1 MTAKIKLNAASGGGS
16 FSLQAPSSSS
26 NNRVFTIPDEADAT
40 LLTSN
45 TSTGKVLQVVSA
57 VKTDTASASVS
68 RTSDWVGHGLSVAIT
83 PSSASNKI
91 LISGSISVGQIAGD
105 NGCANLVLYKAGSA
119 LTGATGDASSNRKR
133 TTSGVEIDFG
143 FGIETIVFQYLDT
156 AGGTSSITY
165 QPALNTHHG
174 SGQQMYLNR
183 TYGDTADES
192 YVRSISVMTAM
203 EIAA

>member
-1 MTAKIKLNAASGGGS
+1 MSRIIVDSIRNSSASSDGIT
-16 FSLQAPSSSS
+16 LSSDGK
-26 NNRVFTIPDEADAT
+26 VTFP
-40 LLTSN
+40 N
-45 TSTGKVLQVVSA
+45 TSTGKLLKVVQSIKKD
-57 VKTDTASASVS
+57 VASASVS
-68 RTSDWVGHGLSVAIT
+68 RSSDWVSHGLSVSIT

-91 LISGSISVGQIAGD
+91 LISGRIMVSEAAGESA
-105 NGCANLVLYKAGSA
+105 GINLVLYKAGSI
-119 LTGATGDASSNRKR
+119 LTASIGDAGSGQRRVTAGTSSALDHAI
-133 TTSGVEIDFG
+133 TPL
-143 FGIETIVFQYLDT
+143 VFEYLDT

-192 YVRSISVMTAM
+192 YVRATSVMTAM

>member
-1 MTAKIKLNAASGGGS
+1 MSQIKLLHSGGNGVI
-16 FSLQAPSSSS
+16 LAAPDSNPASDRTLKLPSDGDGTILTTNSS
-26 NNRVFTIPDEADAT
+26 V
-40 LLTSN
+40 
-45 TSTGKVLQVVSA
+45 GKILQVVSS
-57 VKTDTASASVS
+57 VKSNTASASVS
-68 RTSDWVGHGLSVAIT
+68 RSSDWVGHGLSVSIT

-91 LISGSISVGQIAGD
+91 LISGHLMVSEVAGESAGISV
-105 NGCANLVLYKAGSA
+105 VLYKAGSI
-119 LTGATGDASSNRKR
+119 LTASIGDAGSGQRRVTAGTSSALDHAI
-133 TTSGVEIDFG
+133 TPL
-143 FGIETIVFQYLDT
+143 VFQYLDT

>member
-1 MTAKIKLNAASGGGS
+1 MSRIIVDSIRNSSASSDGIT
-16 FSLQAPSSSS
+16 LSSDGK
-26 NNRVFTIPDEADAT
+26 VTFP
-40 LLTSN
+40 N
-45 TSTGKVLQVVSA
+45 TSTGKLLQVVQSIKKD
-57 VKTDTASASVS
+57 VASASVS
-68 RTSDWVGHGLSVAIT
+68 RSSDWVSHGLSVSIT

-91 LISGSISVGQIAGD
+91 LISGRIMVSEAAGESA
-105 NGCANLVLYKAGSA
+105 GINLVLYKAGSI
-119 LTGATGDASSNRKR
+119 LTASIGDAGSGQRRETAGTSSALDHAI
-133 TTSGVEIDFG
+133 TP
-143 FGIETIVFQYLDT
+143 IVFEYLDT

-192 YVRSISVMTAM
+192 YVRATSVMTAM

>member
-1 MTAKIKLNAASGGGS
+1 MSRIIVDSIRNSSASSDGIT
-16 FSLQAPSSSS
+16 LSSDGK
-26 NNRVFTIPDEADAT
+26 VTFP
-40 LLTSN
+40 N
-45 TSTGKVLQVVSA
+45 TSTGKLLQVVQSIKKD
-57 VKTDTASASVS
+57 VASASVS
-68 RTSDWVGHGLSVAIT
+68 RSSDWVSHGLSVSIT

-91 LISGSISVGQIAGD
+91 LISGRIMVSEAAGESA
-105 NGCANLVLYKAGSA
+105 GINLVLYKAGSI
-119 LTGATGDASSNRKR
+119 LTASIGDAGSGQRRVTAGTSSALDHAI
-133 TTSGVEIDFG
+133 TPL
-143 FGIETIVFQYLDT
+143 VFEYLDT

-192 YVRSISVMTAM
+192 YVRATSVMTAM